1 MRVVERLLFKEMRDG
16 DYLKVQNASNTAP
29 TGGGARDFRYPLKY
43 LAILEDMFATVEAV
57 GDGERRLAD
66 IHFQKEGELRVSRDV
81 EFRPEP
87 TPTRPGEVR
96 IGRVGAH
103 EAFSDPPANDEGR
116 VFFVLRL
123 DSGGILHAEYDRE
136 AEIRAAGNSL
146 IVAALDL
153 AEVETPDGRAIIFD
167 IDLDAEMVSDR
178 VPSRDLADD
187 EAVDNAIERRVRAGR
202 EIIGIGDEQTDEASG
217 TESEAKLVEATY
229 RYELHE
235 LAGQAHGATLKA
247 LASYLRD
254 LGFKPKESNIDAYI
268 AESDAAVLFEVK
280 SIRPKN
286 ERAQTRRAIGQLL
299 DYAYFE
305 LPAEV
310 EKGAEVSCV
319 VVFSTVP
326 SEQTTAFLESIDI
339 MTLWLDPESGLIDGT
354 VASVAKVHAI
364 GIRIRSEATNGRIP

>member
-1 MRVVERLLFKEMRDG
+1 MRVVERLLFKQMLDG

-43 LAILEDMFATVEAV
+43 LPILEEMFTRVEAE
-57 GDGERRLAD
+57 GDGERHLAD
-66 IHFQKEGELRVSRDV
+66 VHFQREGELRVSRDV

-103 EAFSDPPANDEGR
+103 EAFSDPPPNDEGR

-123 DSGGILHAEYDRE
+123 DSGGILHSEYDRE
-136 AEIRAAGNSL
+136 AEIRAVGHSL

-153 AEVETPDGRAIIFD
+153 AEVETPDGRAVIFD
-167 IDLDAEMVSDR
+167 VDIDAEMVSGR
-178 VPSRDLADD
+178 VPGRDLADD
-187 EAVDNAIERRVRAGR
+187 DAVDKAIERRVRAGR
-202 EIIGIGDEQTDEASG
+202 EIVGTGDEQTEEGGGA
-217 TESEAKLVEATY
+217 ESEAKFVEATY

-247 LASYLRD
+247 LAGYLRD
-254 LGFKPKESNIDAYI
+254 LGFRPKESNIDAYV
-268 AESDAAVLFEVK
+268 AEGGDAVLFEVK
-280 SIRPKN
+280 SIRSKN

-310 EKGAEVSCV
+310 EKGAEISCV

-326 SEQTTAFLESIDI
+326 SEKTTAFLESIDI

-354 VASVAKVHAI
+354 TTSVAKVQAVAT
-364 GIRIRSEATNGRIP
+364 RSRSKGKNGRLP